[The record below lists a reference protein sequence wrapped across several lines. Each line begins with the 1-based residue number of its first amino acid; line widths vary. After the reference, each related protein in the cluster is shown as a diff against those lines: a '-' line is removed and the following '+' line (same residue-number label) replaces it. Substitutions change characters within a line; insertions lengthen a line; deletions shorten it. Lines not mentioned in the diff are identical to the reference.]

1 MKVTFDKEKL
11 LQAITPAASISQVK
25 NTLTSVEGLLF
36 ECPADEKRGKI
47 EEDDVNMTRISAY
60 DLEKGL
66 RTTVECKIFEE
77 GNYVINASNILQ
89 IVRKMPDGEITLEV
103 DDKMRATIS
112 GGQSSFEISV
122 SAGEEFPAMPMF
134 IGDRHYTFPQYVL
147 RNLINGVI
155 FAVAQNDQRPFLNGA
170 LMKVKDGKITL
181 VGCDGNRLS
190 LASWDLD
197 EDAPEAEVIIPGKF
211 LSELSRLLRD
221 TEEETTVII
230 GRKHIIFKIGS
241 IYFFTRVIESQYL
254 AYEKILQNKK
264 YNTEAYVNPVEL
276 REALDRTSII
286 SEDKLGGNSRSIVQ
300 MKFEGREIGITCVS
314 SRGSN
319 REKVTAAI
327 GGAGLTIGFTGRLLL
342 DALNAIPETE
352 SRIRL
357 RMISDEQGMFIESS
371 TGSRFM
377 TFEGEDPKEKKDEEK
392 FDYLHYVMPRRLIN
406 RV

>member
-11 LQAITPAASISQVK
+11 LAAIGPAASISQVK

-36 ECPADEKRGKI
+36 ECPADEKRGKV
-47 EEDDVNMTRISAY
+47 EEEETGLTRISAY

-66 RTTVECKIFEE
+66 RTTVECKVFEE
-77 GNYVINASNILQ
+77 GSYVINASSILQ
-89 IVRKMPDGEITLEV
+89 IVRAMPDGEITLDI
-103 DDKMRATIS
+103 DDKMRAVIS

-122 SAGEEFPAMPMF
+122 SEGDEFPAMPMF
-134 IGDRHYTFPQYVL
+134 IGDWRYTFPQYVL
-147 RNLINGVI
+147 KNLINGVI

-170 LMKVKDGKITL
+170 LMKVNDGKITL

-190 LASWDLD
+190 LASWDLEEKAD
-197 EDAPEAEVIIPGKF
+197 DAEIIIPGKF

-221 TEEETTVII
+221 SEDEVTVII
-230 GRKHIIFKIGS
+230 GRKHIIFKIGA

-254 AYEKILQNKK
+254 AYEKILQNKSF
-264 YNTEAYVNPVEL
+264 NTEAYVVPAEL
-276 REALDRTSII
+276 RDSLERTAII
-286 SEDKLGGNSRSIVQ
+286 SEDKLGGNNRSIVQ
-300 MKFEGREIGITCVS
+300 MKFEGKEIGISCVS

-342 DALNAIPETE
+342 DALKAIPEKE
-352 SRIRL
+352 ERIRL

-371 TGSRFM
+371 EGSRFM
-377 TFEGEDPKEKKDEEK
+377 TFEGEQPKEKKDGEK

>member
-11 LQAITPAASISQVK
+11 LQAIGPAASISQVK

-36 ECPADEKRGKI
+36 ECPADEKRGKV
-47 EEDDVNMTRISAY
+47 EEDETGLTRISAY

-77 GNYVINASNILQ
+77 GSYVINASSILQ
-89 IVRKMPDGEITLEV
+89 IVRVMPDGEITLEV

-112 GGQSSFEISV
+112 GGQASFEISV
-122 SAGEEFPAMPMF
+122 FDGDEFPAMPMF
-134 IGDRHYTFPQYVL
+134 IGERHYTFPQYVL

-170 LMKVKDGKITL
+170 LMKVGDGKISL

-190 LASWDLD
+190 LASW
-197 EDAPEAEVIIPGKF
+197 EFEEEAPEAEVIIPGKF

-221 TEEETTVII
+221 TEDEVTVII
-230 GRKHIIFKIGS
+230 GRKHIIFKLGA

-254 AYEKILQNKK
+254 AYEKILQNKTF
-264 YNTEAYVNPVEL
+264 NTEAYVSPAEL
-276 REALDRTSII
+276 RDALDRAAII
-286 SEDKLGGNSRSIVQ
+286 SEDKLGGNNRSIVQ
-300 MKFEGREIGITCVS
+300 MKFEGREIDISCVS
-314 SRGSN
+314 SRGAN
-319 REKVTAAI
+319 RGKVTAAV

-342 DALNAIPETE
+342 DALRAIPEKE
-352 SRIRL
+352 ERIRL

-371 TGSRFM
+371 GGSRFM
-377 TFEGEDPKEKKDEEK
+377 TFEGEQPREKKEEEK